1 MKDDKIKKQIL
12 SEDPI
17 KDSQFPLIN
26 RINYSQMYEF
36 GADANYV
43 PSINESLEVRA
54 INNQISSAELA
65 YDILLKNNGENFIY
79 CPLVNF
85 AFNNLEA
92 CEMMLRDKNAIM
104 GLGDGGAH
112 VGFILDAGFPT
123 WLIDYWCN
131 KMQKFSKEET
141 IRRLTSDTANAAGL
155 SDRGKI
161 KKGYKA
167 DLNILD
173 WNNVKAGNPFIVN
186 DLPAKGKRLMQETT
200 GYEYTIVSGIIT
212 YSKGKPSGKL
222 PGILVRNN

>member
-1 MKDDKIKKQIL
+1 
-12 SEDPI
+12 
-17 KDSQFPLIN
+17 
-26 RINYSQMYEF
+26 
-36 GADANYV
+36 
-43 PSINESLEVRA
+43 
-54 INNQISSAELA
+54 
-65 YDILLKNNGENFIY
+65 
-79 CPLVNF
+79 
-85 AFNNLEA
+85 
-92 CEMMLRDKNAIM
+92 MMLRDKNAIM

-200 GYEYTIVSGIIT
+200 GYEYTIVSGIVT

>member
-1 MKDDKIKKQIL
+1 
-12 SEDPI
+12 
-17 KDSQFPLIN
+17 
-26 RINYSQMYEF
+26 
-36 GADANYV
+36 
-43 PSINESLEVRA
+43 
-54 INNQISSAELA
+54 
-65 YDILLKNNGENFIY
+65 
-79 CPLVNF
+79 
-85 AFNNLEA
+85 
-92 CEMMLRDKNAIM
+92 MMLRDKNAIM

-131 KMQKFSKEET
+131 KTGKFSKEET

-161 KKGYKA
+161 QKGYKA

-200 GYEYTIVSGIIT
+200 GYEYTIVSGSIT